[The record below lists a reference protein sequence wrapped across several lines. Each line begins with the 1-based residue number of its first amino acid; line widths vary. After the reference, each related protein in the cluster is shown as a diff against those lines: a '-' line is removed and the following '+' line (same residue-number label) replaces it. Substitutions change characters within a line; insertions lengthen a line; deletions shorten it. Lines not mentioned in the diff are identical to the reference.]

1 MSVFFSLIFIVSGF
15 GIWFF
20 WKKRPDKIKLI
31 GSVVLLVLSAI
42 IVSATSGSGDSSSH
56 AKKQDENS
64 SSTKKPTKL
73 ETAKTNVDA
82 LFANSKH
89 TKLLDGTTKSG
100 IESVKKEV
108 NDLAKSDKQNQLKK
122 DVLTAERL
130 WPTFEQESI
139 KKESEKVA
147 KSTSES
153 AAEVE
158 KAASKSASYA
168 AKKAAEESEIKAT
181 SESIARA
188 NSESKAKEAAEKAA
202 EKNPDSYKSGIT
214 YDQVARNPDDYLGKK
229 INFTGRVLQVME
241 SGSKVQLRLGVDG
254 NYDNVILV
262 EANTSALNG
271 GRVLEDDLVTAA
283 GYSAGIMSYKSTI
296 GGKISIPSM
305 DAKIISDQG
314 AASDD
319 YGY

>member
-1 MSVFFSLIFIVSGF
+1 MG
-15 GIWFF
+15 
-20 WKKRPDKIKLI
+20 KKVCFTMALFA
-31 GSVVLLVLSAI
+31 SFTLLTACGKS
-42 IVSATSGSGDSSSH
+42 SSNNTDSSSKSSVKKDSALDV
-56 AKKQDENS
+56 AKID
-64 SSTKKPTKL
+64 
-73 ETAKTNVDA
+73 VDS
-82 LFANSKH
+82 LFADSKH

-108 NDLAKSDKQNQLKK
+108 NDLAKSDKQSQLKK

-130 WPTFEQESI
+130 WPAFEQESI

-153 AAEVE
+153 AAKAE
-158 KAASKSASYA
+158 KTASKSASYA

-188 NSESKAKEAAEKAA
+188 NSESQAKEAAEKAA
-202 EKNPDSYKSGIT
+202 EKNPDSYKSEIT

-241 SGSKVQLRLGVDG
+241 SGGKVQVRLGVDG

-283 GYSAGIMSYKSTI
+283 GYSAGIMSYKSTM

>member
-1 MSVFFSLIFIVSGF
+1 MSIFFSLISIVSGF

-42 IVSATSGSGDSSSH
+42 IVSATSGGGDSSSH

-64 SSTKKPTKL
+64 SSTKKLTKL
-73 ETAKTNVDA
+73 EKAKTNVDT

-130 WPTFEQESI
+130 WPAFEQESI

-153 AAEVE
+153 AAEAE

-188 NSESKAKEAAEKAA
+188 DSESQAKEAAEKAA

-214 YDQVARNPDDYLGKK
+214 YDQVARNPDDYLGEK

-271 GRVLEDDLVTAA
+271 SRVLEDDLVTAA
-283 GYSAGIMSYKSTI
+283 GYSDGIMSYKSTM

>member
-64 SSTKKPTKL
+64 SSTKKLTKL
-73 ETAKTNVDA
+73 EKAKTNVDA

-130 WPTFEQESI
+130 WPAFEQESI

-147 KSTSES
+147 KSTSE
-153 AAEVE
+153 
-158 KAASKSASYA
+158 SASYA

-188 NSESKAKEAAEKAA
+188 NSESQAKEAAEKAA